1 MYQLVVGASHKAAD
15 EALQVNLWFEAFFIA
30 LSKINSGQKQTKFP
44 WSNFQVHTLHLLQ
57 NSIYMYELRKS
68 EANRV
73 GTVQERLTSSSR
85 QSLRRGHTVR
95 TRGREVTIIISCGQ
109 TVVRL
114 EMESGWFFLHLS
126 DQATVHDC

>member
-1 MYQLVVGASHKAAD
+1 MWLGQATKLLMRLSKVK
-15 EALQVNLWFEAFFIA
+15 LWFEAFFIA

-57 NSIYMYELRKS
+57 NSIYMYESRKS

-95 TRGREVTIIISCGQ
+95 TRGREVAIIISCGQ

-114 EMESGWFFLHLS
+114 EMESGWFFPHLS